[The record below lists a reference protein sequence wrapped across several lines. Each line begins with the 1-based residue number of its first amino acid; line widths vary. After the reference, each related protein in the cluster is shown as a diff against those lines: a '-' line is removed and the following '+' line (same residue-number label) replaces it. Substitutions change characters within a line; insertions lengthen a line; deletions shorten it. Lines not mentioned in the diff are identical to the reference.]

1 MAPHIQLGPDGP
13 ERLWQRH
20 YKHTH
25 KEIAAATSS
34 ALYIKAITVDEE
46 QRAALPVND
55 RATIA
60 GRQVHR
66 VSTTTWGSTACNA
79 PNSCSYKPTEADLES
94 VSS

>member
-1 MAPHIQLGPDGP
+1 MAPHIQLGPGGP

-34 ALYIKAITVDEE
+34 ALYIKAITLDEE
-46 QRAALPVND
+46 RSAALPVNE
-55 RATIA
+55 RATMA
-60 GRQVHR
+60 NRQVQR
-66 VSTTTWGSTACNA
+66 VSTTTWGSTAWCA
-79 PNSCSYKPTEADLES
+79 PNTCSQKPTEADLES